1 MNQIRLLKDR
11 KRVMKEEAKDLK
23 NDIRV
28 LKVSVVYIIIICSVV
43 RSFCLYPITGSC
55 ENMLSACRKL
65 FGVNFEAVLI

>member
-28 LKVSVVYIIIICSVV
+28 LKVSVVYIHRNLQCCQVV
-43 RSFCLYPITGSC
+43 
-55 ENMLSACRKL
+55 L
-65 FGVNFEAVLI
+65 FVSYHRIM